1 MTRPRPSSTVSQ
13 PPARITTIGD
23 DLAPIRV
30 ESLNHDGR
38 GVARVNGKVTFI
50 DGALPGE
57 DVRFRYH
64 NKHKHYDD
72 GIVTEIIS
80 PSPDRVTPPCP
91 HFGTCGGCSLQHLR
105 PAAQILA
112 KQSVLQEALARIGR
126 VEPERWLAPL
136 TGSAWHYRR
145 RARLGVRQA
154 SPSGGVL
161 IGFREKRRSLICS
174 LDACLVLD
182 EKISALL
189 PALKELVAALSCPDR
204 IPQIELAAADN
215 ASALVF
221 RHLAALTDEDMDKL
235 CNFARRYDIQIHLQ
249 GKGPD
254 SIKPLWPEAPEE
266 LYYRLPEYG
275 VEIHFCPSDFIQVN
289 GEMNRKM
296 VHQAIELL
304 EVKPQEQVLDL
315 FCGLGNFTLPLARR
329 AARVLG
335 VESEAG
341 LVAAARHNA
350 ALNNLDNVEFQ
361 TANLYDDTGVPPW
374 AGVNFDKLLLDPP
387 RSGAMEVIQRL
398 SEPRPTRLVYV
409 SCDPAT
415 LARDSGHLVSHLGY
429 RLAAAG
435 VLDMFPHTSHVEAM
449 AVFSRAGYV

>member
-1 MTRPRPSSTVSQ
+1 MTRARPSSAVSRA
-13 PPARITTIGD
+13 PARISTTGGD
-23 DLAPIRV
+23 LESIRV
-30 ESLNHDGR
+30 ESFNHDGR
-38 GVARVNGKVTFI
+38 GVARVQGKVTFI

-57 DVRFRYH
+57 DVRFRYL
-64 NKHKHYDD
+64 NKHRHYDD
-72 GIVTEIIS
+72 AGVTDIIS

-91 HFGTCGGCSLQHLR
+91 HFGTCGGCSLQHMR
-105 PAAQILA
+105 PEAQILA

-154 SPSGGVL
+154 PNNVEVL
-161 IGFREKRRSLICS
+161 IGFREKRRALIAS
-174 LDACLVLD
+174 LDVCPVLD
-182 EKISALL
+182 EKISVLL

-204 IPQIELAAADN
+204 IPQIELAAADT

-221 RHLAALTDEDMDKL
+221 RHLVALTDEDLDKL
-235 CNFARRYDIQIHLQ
+235 CSFARRYDIQIHLQ
-249 GKGPD
+249 GRGPD

-266 LYYRLPEYG
+266 LFYRLPEYG
-275 VEIHFCPSDFIQVN
+275 VELHFGPTDFIQVN
-289 GEMNRKM
+289 AEVNRKM
-296 VHQAIELL
+296 VHQALELL
-304 EVKPQEQVLDL
+304 DVQPQDRVLDL

-329 AARVLG
+329 AAHVLG
-335 VESEAG
+335 VEAEAG
-341 LVAAARHNA
+341 LIAAARRNA
-350 ALNNLDNVEFQ
+350 TLNNLDNVEFQ
-361 TANLYDDTGVPPW
+361 VANLYDDTGVPPW
-374 AGVNFDKLLLDPP
+374 AGVKFDKLLLDPP

-398 SEPRPTRLVYV
+398 REPRPARLVYV

-449 AVFSRAGYV
+449 AVFSRPGHV